1 MLVELSF
8 DHFLPCL
15 HDQGRAF
22 RIKQTEIVITLGG
35 GPLDQTQCANKRPRK
50 PITADWKI
58 KDCAVGGGAVERG
71 CRKGHLAH
79 RILFHA
85 RPPVSH
91 AERCAPTSVRCAAGY
106 SRPFSDWLL

>member
-35 GPLDQTQCANKRPRK
+35 GPLDQTQCANKWPRK

-58 KDCAVGGGAVERG
+58 
-71 CRKGHLAH
+71 
-79 RILFHA
+79 
-85 RPPVSH
+85 
-91 AERCAPTSVRCAAGY
+91 
-106 SRPFSDWLL
+106 